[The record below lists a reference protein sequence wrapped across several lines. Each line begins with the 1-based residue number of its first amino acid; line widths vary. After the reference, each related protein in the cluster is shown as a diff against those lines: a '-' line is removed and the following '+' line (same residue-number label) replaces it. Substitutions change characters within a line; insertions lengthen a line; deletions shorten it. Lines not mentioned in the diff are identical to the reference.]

1 MGLCAAKENQ
11 KNDAENAKIENQTSD
26 VEDEKI
32 QNQKHVFDTNDMK
45 QSVNKHQQ
53 IMNQMHI
60 QFDLAIFEQQHNE
73 CESIKNC
80 ASIKRLILASKY
92 FSLLDIINNIS
103 NRDVFSNFI
112 NEVYH
117 RLLDD
122 YIHLVNKHGHDLN
135 EIDLS
140 SIECNDMKSCQFTS
154 RHQKQKADD
163 NKLEPEL
170 NFYKQVMDSFHFFV
184 SHLYHCGLRT
194 ISNNDDDDDEI
205 ENEDEYFDKV
215 FYRLNKQIKQ

>member
-1 MGLCAAKENQ
+1 MGNNTCCGCNEHEKTPNKIWIKEKVNIKKKIKHSNLAHQ
-11 KNDAENAKIENQTSD
+11 TSPIADTKAHAQIHIENKTSKVD
-26 VEDEKI
+26 LPVIKTEFIECK
-32 QNQKHVFDTNDMK
+32 
-45 QSVNKHQQ
+45 SVKDC
-53 IMNQMHI
+53 I
-60 QFDLAIFEQQHNE
+60 
-73 CESIKNC
+73 CIKNLSVTLKYY
-80 ASIKRLILASKY
+80 SI
-92 FSLLDIINNIS
+92 LDIVNDTHD
-103 NRDVFSNFI
+103 RDVFSNFI